1 MKKINKKIENLEKA
15 IQEKE
20 HIATSK
26 FLKGTINTEEYN
38 NIMIEI
44 RNESDRIL
52 LT

>member
-26 FLKGTINTEEYN
+26 FLKGTITPEEYN
-38 NIMIEI
+38 HIMIDI
-44 RNESDRIL
+44 RNELDRL
-52 LT
+52 LST